1 MDSSVL
7 LFCCLIILGRILDV
21 SLGTLRTVFVV
32 QGRRSLSWVL
42 GFCEILIWLFVISHV
57 VQNLQQPA
65 YAISYALGY
74 ATGNYVGVVLEQWVA
89 LGEQVV
95 RVFTHHGAKIT
106 AQLRA
111 EGFRVTAFPAEG
123 RDGPLEMLFL
133 EIPRKKARDIILH
146 AEEIDPHCF
155 CIVEDI
161 RQAIPAA
168 AMLHQPTGWR
178 AVTKK
183 K

>member
-1 MDSSVL
+1 MESSVL

-21 SLGTLRTVFVV
+21 SLGTLGTAFVV
-32 QGRRSLSWVL
+32 QGRRGL
-42 GFCEILIWLFVISHV
+42 
-57 VQNLQQPA
+57 
-65 YAISYALGY
+65 
-74 ATGNYVGVVLEQWVA
+74 
-89 LGEQVV
+89 
-95 RVFTHHGAKIT
+95 
-106 AQLRA
+106 A

-123 RDGPLEMLFL
+123 RDGPLEMLFI
-133 EIPRKKARDIILH
+133 EIPRKQARDIVLS

-178 AVTKK
+178 DVTKK